1 MSSKL
6 SFSIVAALA
15 LFTVAARPTHAAG
28 LEADFAALEAGIPD
42 SVDYASRVGDGA
54 FPSNEEIEALE
65 SGNPDSV
72 GYGHAEVRMP
82 GDTSPVSF
90 VAPEHALEAF

>member
-6 SFSIVAALA
+6 SFCIFAALA
-15 LFTVAARPTHAAG
+15 LVTFAAQPTRAAG

-42 SVDYASRVGDGA
+42 SVDYAHRMADGA
-54 FPSNEEIEALE
+54 SPSNEEIEALE

-72 GYGHAEVRMP
+72 GYRHAVVRTP
-82 GDTSPVSF
+82 GDTSPVTF
-90 VAPEHALEAF
+90 TAPEHALEAF